1 MSKKSALGRGLD
13 ALIPDMYVT
22 VEQVTENRENLPQ
35 PEGTIV
41 EIPIGSID
49 PNVNQPRKRFD
60 EDALQTLSDSI
71 AQNGLFSPIL
81 VVRDD
86 HNRYTI
92 VAGERRWRAA
102 RMAGLSKIP
111 AIVRDL
117 DEQRRQEVSLIEN
130 IQREDLNPIEEAKG
144 IYRLISE
151 HSLTQEQISAKIGR
165 SRPAV
170 ANLLRLL
177 NLPQVI
183 QDSLINGELTAGH
196 ARVLAGI
203 DDPDFQNTLFVAT
216 LSNEWTVRQLENAA
230 KKGPPSSEEEKPE
243 KPSFPP
249 EVNDLC
255 DRIRNITGMQVQIKG
270 SPDSGKL
277 ILPYSSRD
285 ELQKLWDL
293 VYSIPGGVN

>member
-13 ALIPDMYVT
+13 ALIPDMDVT

-117 DEQRRQEVSLIEN
+117 D
-130 IQREDLNPIEEAKG
+130 
-144 IYRLISE
+144 
-151 HSLTQEQISAKIGR
+151 
-165 SRPAV
+165 AV
-170 ANLLRLL
+170 MLF
-177 NLPQVI
+177 
-183 QDSLINGELTAGH
+183 ELA
-196 ARVLAGI
+196 A
-203 DDPDFQNTLFVAT
+203 DTL
-216 LSNEWTVRQLENAA
+216 
-230 KKGPPSSEEEKPE
+230 
-243 KPSFPP
+243 
-249 EVNDLC
+249 
-255 DRIRNITGMQVQIKG
+255 
-270 SPDSGKL
+270 
-277 ILPYSSRD
+277 
-285 ELQKLWDL
+285 
-293 VYSIPGGVN
+293 